1 MSWGTLRGGI
11 PIALSLTLP
20 EFSGKD
26 VIITMTYVVVVWTI
40 IYQGLTLPVLIKSL
54 LPNNKN

>member
-20 EFSGKD
+20 DFNGKD

-40 IYQGLTLPVLIKSL
+40 IYQGLTLPVLIKSFV
-54 LPNNKN
+54 PDTKN